1 MKKRALVLIPLSLLT
16 LLLAILFSQQ
26 RITIRPVQ
34 AATGA
39 ASVFFS
45 LSDQTL
51 GSDGVNIAVGD
62 LDGDDDIDAFVAMW
76 TADKVWINQGGTQ
89 GGVEGYFADSS
100 QSLGSNSSSAVAL
113 DDLDIDD
120 DVLWINQ
127 GGAAGNFRPVPNN
140 SPRPLLA
147 TLSCSI
153 LTATLISTLSWP
165 APAARKFITPPQARS
180 LYPSSSAS
188 PYSKR

>member
-51 GSDGVNIAVGD
+51 DSDGVNIAVGD
-62 LDGDDDIDAFVAMW
+62 LDGDDDIDALVAR
-76 TADKVWINQGGTQ
+76 AGGKEVYYATVGQ
-89 GGVEGYFADSS
+89 
-100 QSLGSNSSSAVAL
+100 VAL
-113 DDLDIDD
+113 PIILSQPLIQTLAIHSRVDAPGRA
-120 DVLWINQ
+120 Q
-127 GGAAGNFRPVPNN
+127 H
-140 SPRPLLA
+140 RPLVCFVLA
-147 TLSCSI
+147 SGWAVCWTLTPFS
-153 LTATLISTLSWP
+153 APSTM
-165 APAARKFITPPQARS
+165 
-180 LYPSSSAS
+180 
-188 PYSKR
+188 